1 MERLFNLDGQFLFD
15 AAVLGVSMLVLF
27 VFLSYFLFE
36 PVRNLLEK
44 RRERVVAEQEEAKQK
59 NNEAAVFKEE
69 YEEKLR
75 NIDKEVEMI
84 LGDARKKAQKNE
96 SKIIAEAK
104 EEAARIIDRA
114 RGEIEL
120 EKKRAVD
127 EVKQDLI
134 AISSLMASK
143 VVSAAIDVK
152 VQDSLIEETLK
163 EMGESTW
170 QS

>member
-15 AAVLGVSMLVLF
+15 AAVLGASILVLF

-59 NNEAAVFKEE
+59 KIEAAVFKEE
-69 YEEKLR
+69 YEAKLR
-75 NIDKEVEMI
+75 NIDKEVEVI

-96 SKIIAEAK
+96 AKIIAEAK

-143 VVSAAIDVK
+143 VVSATIDMK
-152 VQDSLIEETLK
+152 VQDGLIEETLK